1 MLSSTPAYEIYA
13 IKFAGPLTS
22 SMAMVLWN
30 TEWEKKIERNYY
42 VWLIRGDSEILIVD
56 CGIAPCLARDK
67 QILNYVNPAEIL
79 ARFGVEA
86 SKVKKLLITHMHFDH
101 ISGIELFP
109 SATFYL
115 QEKEFNFWVKDPI
128 AKKPPFLRVSDP
140 AGNAYLAKLEG
151 TGRLVLVSGDYEVL
165 PGVELLLT
173 PGHTPGLQAV
183 SVNTIRG
190 KAILGSDNAHIFRNY
205 EEEIPSSFITDM
217 IAWMRTYDSLKSKVS
232 SPDLLFPGHDIEM
245 FAKYPK
251 VTENITRLV

>member
-1 MLSSTPAYEIYA
+1 MSSYTPAYEIYA
-13 IKFAGPLTS
+13 VKFAGPLTS
-22 SMAMVLWN
+22 SMAMILWN

-42 VWLIRGDSEILIVD
+42 IWLIRGNSEILIVD
-56 CGIAPCLARDK
+56 CGIAPSLARDK

-79 ARFGVEA
+79 AKFGIEA

-128 AKKPPFLRVSDP
+128 AKKPPFLRVSDL
-140 AGNAYLAKLEG
+140 AGNDHLARLEG
-151 TGRLVLVSGDYEVL
+151 TEGLVLVNGDYEVL

-190 KAILGSDNAHIFRNY
+190 KAILGSDNAHVFKNY

-217 IAWMRTYDSLKSKVS
+217 VAWMRTYDSLKSKVS

-245 FAKYPK
+245 FTKYPK
-251 VTENITRLV
+251 MTENITRLV